1 MPIITLTTDFGLKDY
16 YVGLLKGAL
25 LSKDPALQI
34 VDISHNVP
42 IYDIVQ
48 GAFILKNCFAEFP
61 TGTIHILSIG
71 GGSKKAC
78 FLAIRHNGH
87 YFIGPD
93 NGIFSLLFEHQI
105 TKDVYEIN
113 YIENNAF
120 PIKDTFAE
128 AVAHLISEKP
138 FNEIGIPIESIEE
151 RITFQPVIS
160 TSEIRGAVI
169 YIDNYE
175 NVITNITRALFDKI
189 GNGRKFAL
197 YFKAHNPI
205 VRLSNRYSDVA
216 VGEILCF
223 FNSAGCL
230 EIAINQGKAASLHS
244 LKLEGTIQVNF
255 KEEKK

>member
-25 LSKDPALQI
+25 LSKDPGLQI
-34 VDISHNVP
+34 VDISHNVA

-61 TGTIHILSIG
+61 IGTIHIISISNYS
-71 GGSKKAC
+71 SKKPC
-78 FLAIRHNGH
+78 FLAIRYGGH

-93 NGIFSLLFEHQI
+93 NGLFSLLFDHKI
-105 TKDVYEIN
+105 TKDVYEIS

-128 AVAHLISEKP
+128 AVAHLISGKP

-151 RITFQPVIS
+151 RITFQPVINS
-160 TSEIRGAVI
+160 SEIRGAVI

-189 GNGRKFAL
+189 GAGRKFAL

-205 VRLSNRYSDVA
+205 VRMSDHYSDVA
-216 VGEILCF
+216 IGEMMCF

-230 EIAINQGKAASLHS
+230 EIAINQGKAASLHG
-244 LKLEGTIQVNF
+244 LKLEDTIQLNF
-255 KEEKK
+255 KEA